1 MLDPKEQQRK
11 LAERFGDTTPSV
23 DPVVGPDPEPGP
35 ELLPKM
41 PLPPAVSRWWMVV
54 PFCLGIW
61 AGVALTQNSEQILQ
75 VTQTRPRRTV
85 VTDRGDVRQTIRIS
99 GDTAAYNVAAVTTPR
114 IRGRGLGGQMT
125 LIKFADAGKWV
136 TKGTVVAEFDTQT
149 HLLKLDDQKAK
160 VVQREA
166 NILKV
171 KANQSIEVERDRVA
185 ASKAKFDLDKARL
198 DLRTTAVKSAIV
210 AARLK
215 MAVEEAEVNLDVAQR
230 ELRLARRAR
239 RAELRST
246 EIRRDQELIDQK
258 RAEMNI
264 DRMVIQAPID
274 GMVVRMSNT
283 SGNPPSEI
291 DNGDQVR
298 SGTHLMNIVDVTTMV
313 LDATVN
319 QADSQLMRTGLPAE
333 VHLDAYPES
342 LYPARIAA
350 VGSIAGTATGG
361 GGGRRGGR
369 GGMSRSG
376 GGSFL
381 RSVPIEITLLAKDER
396 VIPDL
401 SASADVI
408 IGMAK
413 DVVRVPREAVRF
425 DADQAWVEVAA
436 ENSDVFKRRNIEV
449 GLVSDIFVEVVAGL
463 EPGTAVAAQRLEAR
477 L

>member
-11 LAERFGDTTPSV
+11 LAERFGDSTPLI
-23 DPVVGPDPEPGP
+23 DPGVELNPQPGP
-35 ELLPKM
+35 EELPEM

-61 AGVALTQNSEQILQ
+61 AGVALTQNSELILQ
-75 VTQTRPRRTV
+75 VNQTQPRRTV
-85 VTDRGDVRQTIRIS
+85 VSDRGDVRRSIRIS

-114 IRGRGLGGQMT
+114 IRGRGLSGQMT

-136 TKGTVVAEFDTQT
+136 TRGTVVAEFDTQT

-283 SGNPPSEI
+283 SGRPASEI
-291 DNGDQVR
+291 ANGDQVR
-298 SGTHLMNIVDVTTMV
+298 SGTHLMNIVDTTTMV

-333 VHLDAYPES
+333 VRLDAYPES
-342 LYPARIAA
+342 LYAARVAA
-350 VGSIAGTATGG
+350 VGSMAGSATGG
-361 GGGRRGGR
+361 GGRGGR

-376 GGSFL
+376 GGRFL
-381 RSVPIEITLLAKDER
+381 RSVPIEITLLTKDER

-408 IGMAK
+408 ISVAK

-425 DADQAWVEVAA
+425 DADQAWVEVAT
-436 ENSDVFKRRNIEV
+436 ENSHVFERRNIEV
-449 GLVSDIFVEVVAGL
+449 GLVSDVLVEVVAGL
-463 EPGTAVAAQRLEAR
+463 EPGPAVAAQRLEAR